1 MADEA
6 LLEVADLSVSYGAI
20 RALRGVS
27 LHVREGEIVAV
38 LGPNG
43 AGKSTL
49 LKAITG
55 VVRPHGGAIR
65 FLGERLD
72 GHTPESIV
80 RRGVSMVPEG
90 RRLFPGLTVR
100 ENLEVGGYTQ
110 RRGAADTREV
120 LETFP
125 ILADRAGQMAGTLS
139 GGEQQQLAIARSLMA
154 RPRLMLL
161 DEPSL
166 GLAPLIVDRIM
177 SLLTDLRRRGVTILL
192 VEQNVHRALEIADRA
207 YVLAVGQ
214 VVMGGDAAD
223 LARTGSLERT
233 YLGMASG
240 P

>member
-1 MADEA
+1 MVDEA

-90 RRLFPGLTVR
+90 RRLFPGLTVQ

-110 RRGAADTREV
+110 RRAAGDTRE
-120 LETFP
+120 LLQTFP
-125 ILADRAGQMAGTLS
+125 ILAERAGQMAGTLS

-177 SLLTDLRRRGVTILL
+177 SLLADLRERGVTLLL

-214 VVMGGDAAD
+214 TVMAGDAAD

-233 YLGMASG
+233 YLGMTSE